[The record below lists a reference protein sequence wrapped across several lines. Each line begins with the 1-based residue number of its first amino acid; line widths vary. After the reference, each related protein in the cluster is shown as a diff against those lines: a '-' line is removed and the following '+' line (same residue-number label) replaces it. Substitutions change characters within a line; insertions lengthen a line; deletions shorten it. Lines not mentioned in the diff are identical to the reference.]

1 MADKSQKVAPNGYVP
16 LEALCV
22 ELAAGGIEQDNIEHV
37 SMERYSNRFDMRQ
50 ISMSYDIS
58 NKDYLILG
66 KIELINFDLTIYE
79 NLKLLGYTMSVFW
92 RSLDLLI
99 NDVSDKK

>member
-37 SMERYSNRFDMRQ
+37 RQETDFNGQGRKVRSVSPPPPPPLRFSCCPR
-50 ISMSYDIS
+50 
-58 NKDYLILG
+58 L
-66 KIELINFDLTIYE
+66 
-79 NLKLLGYTMSVFW
+79 
-92 RSLDLLI
+92 
-99 NDVSDKK
+99 

>member
-50 ISMSYDIS
+50 ISMSYDRLLFFS
-58 NKDYLILG
+58 VRP
-66 KIELINFDLTIYE
+66 
-79 NLKLLGYTMSVFW
+79 NL
-92 RSLDLLI
+92 
-99 NDVSDKK
+99 